1 MPAWTSSKVV
11 FFQFFEVQNFD
22 MLEVILS
29 RLLKDYSI
37 QITNLQY

>member
-1 MPAWTSSKVV
+1 MPAWTLSMVV
-11 FFQFFEVQNFD
+11 FPFAEVQNFD

-37 QITNLQY
+37 QITNRQY